1 MRRHWFGIAG
11 GAIALL
17 AAGSGGCATSRDE
30 ESEIANGDRPLEALT
45 VNVASTRYGT
55 AYWARQS
62 DSNTSVWQA
71 GTAYSEQ
78 HGVTDRGQRVNC
90 GPVMAVR
97 YEELVRHPDRARPGD
112 LRP

>member
-1 MRRHWFGIAG
+1 MRRHRFGVPR
-11 GAIALL
+11 GALTLL
-17 AAGSGGCATSRDE
+17 TGVLGCVSGRDKE
-30 ESEIANGDRPLEALT
+30 GEVANGDRPLEALT

-55 AYWARQS
+55 SYWTRQS

-71 GTAYSEQ
+71 GKAYCEQ
-78 HGVTDRGQRVNC
+78 HGVTDQGQKVNC

-97 YEELVRHPDRARPGD
+97 YVEMARHPDRARPGD